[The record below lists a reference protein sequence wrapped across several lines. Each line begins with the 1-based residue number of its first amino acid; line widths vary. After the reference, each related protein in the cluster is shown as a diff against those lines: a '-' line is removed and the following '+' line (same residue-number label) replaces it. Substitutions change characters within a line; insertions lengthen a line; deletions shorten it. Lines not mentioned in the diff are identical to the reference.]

1 MILSKKTNV
10 RSGQLIRLD
19 DFNHFS
25 NLQKWTLIRNALN
38 RYNIKPIIGVVPENK
53 DKDLMTDSYNAKF
66 WSYVRELQ
74 QEEWQIA
81 IHGYQHVFH
90 EIPKY
95 KQILPFYSRSEFAGL
110 SLKDQQKKIIAA
122 LKLFVGEDVIPTI
135 WMAPAH
141 SFDEIT
147 LIALEKASDIKI
159 ITDGIS
165 RFPFKKQGFLFIP
178 SQRWKL
184 QIEGKGIW
192 TTCLHPDKMTFDE
205 IDRFIADLEVFFPS
219 INFLSVS
226 EISVEKTTISLIDIS
241 YASLFWAKWHSKGA
255 IKQALTRLKRQVVP

>member
-1 MILSKKTNV
+1 
-10 RSGQLIRLD
+10 
-19 DFNHFS
+19 
-25 NLQKWTLIRNALN
+25 
-38 RYNIKPIIGVVPENK
+38 
-53 DKDLMTDSYNAKF
+53 MTDSYNAKF
-66 WSYVRELQ
+66 GPMYELQ

-95 KQILPFYSRSEFAGL
+95 KQILPFYSRRNLGL

-122 LKLFVGEDVIPTI
+122 LKLFVREDVIPTI
-135 WMAPAH
+135 WMALAH

-147 LIALEKASDIKI
+147 LIALEKALDIKI

-165 RFPFKKQGFLFIP
+165 VFLSKTGFLFIP

-205 IDRFIADLEVFFPS
+205 IDRFIADLEVFS
-219 INFLSVS
+219 IHQFFICVGN
-226 EISVEKTTISLIDIS
+226 ICRKDDYLIDRYI
-241 YASLFWAKWHSKGA
+241 LR
-255 IKQALTRLKRQVVP
+255 LTFLG